1 MKQAR
6 RKNALRRRNCHAIL
20 NVVVGKLWTLGC
32 PLLQAQVRDDYST
45 VVARIDTPKWIVTY
59 PDGAQEIYQ
68 PEWQAILTVH
78 REATGHVAKP
88 LQGDFIDTR
97 ACRWTIQGQIERSL
111 RLCTRSGCTAKVEP
125 SGAIAAPGA
134 VITLEPIHRE
144 PPPLKDRILR
154 LAPDLCGDTH
164 DSFRSDV
171 ETQRARLI
179 ERFQQQVA
187 TGKQELA
194 AQLAQLPAAQ
204 SVAEK
209 PER

>member
-1 MKQAR
+1 MRYQK
-6 RKNALRRRNCHAIL
+6 LLWIGCGL
-20 NVVVGKLWTLGC
+20 LVVS
-32 PLLQAQVRDDYST
+32 LLQAQIRDDYST
-45 VVARIDTPKWIVTY
+45 VVAQINTPKFIVTY
-59 PDGAQEIYQ
+59 SDGAQEIYQ
-68 PEWQAILTVH
+68 PEWRAILTVH

-97 ACRWTIQGQIERSL
+97 ACQWTIQGQVERSL
-111 RLCTRSGCTAKVEP
+111 WLCTRSGCTAKIEP
-125 SGAIAAPGA
+125 SDAIATPSV

-164 DSFRSDV
+164 DQFRSDV
-171 ETQRARLI
+171 ETQRAQLI